1 MCGLPGLGG
10 RRPPSGWHLHAQ
22 GAPRSATGGRSLP
35 LDVVTAWCIPSEKP
49 GLNLLSHR
57 ADPRAAR
64 TCPGPRQVRG
74 AAAGFLPGHSGAVLF
89 WGGRVCCTALP
100 PERLSIF
107 RTPAHAAGRRA
118 GCLSVSRSSSEG
130 GSGGARGLG
139 RSLWAASPLR
149 LGASSLHTPSW
160 SWYGWPAGQGGCSA
174 AMALSW
180 VWQAPGAGSSRWPP
194 PAP

>member
-1 MCGLPGLGG
+1 M
-10 RRPPSGWHLHAQ
+10 
-22 GAPRSATGGRSLP
+22 
-35 LDVVTAWCIPSEKP
+35 
-49 GLNLLSHR
+49 
-57 ADPRAAR
+57 
-64 TCPGPRQVRG
+64 RG
-74 AAAGFLPGHSGAVLF
+74 AAAGFLPGRSGAVLF

-118 GCLSVSRSSSEG
+118 GCHSVSRSSSEG

-194 PAP
+194 PAPRFPVGAHWWVGPPGPPGPCQGPFIAQRPEARWCLLFKTESRTAVCPSTPLSTQGTRVFRDRTAC